1 MHSECGNKNPAF
13 HPCNMATLEKPNS
26 TVNPFTRFLWWCA
39 GADQRFLLLSPYQD
53 RVKYAGIG
61 GIVFSTGLL
70 AAFAGG
76 FAFNTAFGPKAFAGE
91 ATNSAGHAVESL
103 PWTIGTIAFG
113 ICWGLLI
120 FNLDRFIVSST
131 GKGDGT
137 DNITLKEFGQSIPRL
152 LIALILGLTISKPLE
167 LKIIETE
174 INVELRKKQQEKLDL
189 FNKNTYNKFK
199 EQITLIDNDIKKLEG
214 DREKLV
220 AEVREAE
227 QAVRDQMEGRS
238 GSGAG
243 IGPLTRKLQEV
254 ADGKKANLAD
264 YDTRHSTEL
273 TNLKT
278 AREKKLAEQEE
289 ELNVKNKK
297 SAENLDGLLER
308 ISIAHDIG
316 FWLGIALTLIF
327 LSIEMGPIFFKM
339 MMNKGPYDYMV
350 ENYNYRMYV
359 QNGVVRE
366 EYVFEGRDGMKLME
380 KVNFLEVENDRKE
393 KIEQL
398 KAQETLSKQ
407 IIGSWSGIK
416 QKEIEADPGK
426 FFDEGSHTKV

>member
-1 MHSECGNKNPAF
+1 MTTLQKPAASVHF
-13 HPCNMATLEKPNS
+13 
-26 TVNPFTRFLWWCA
+26 FTRFLWWCA
-39 GADQRFLLLSPYQD
+39 GADQRFLLLSPHQD

-76 FAFNTAFGPKAFAGE
+76 FAFNTAFGPKAMAGDDVHTT
-91 ATNSAGHAVESL
+91 AWQLVS
-103 PWTIGTIAFG
+103 IAFG

-189 FNKNTYNKFK
+189 FNKNTYAKFK
-199 EQITLIDNDIKKLEG
+199 DQIALVDADIKKLET
-214 DREKLV
+214 DREKLN
-220 AEVREAE
+220 EELLNAE
-227 QAVRDQMEGRS
+227 QEFRNQMEGR
-238 GSGAG
+238 GGTGAG
-243 IGPLTRKLQEV
+243 YGPLAKKLESK
-254 ADGKKANLAD
+254 ALEKKKNLAD
-264 YDTRHSTEL
+264 FDVQHQTEL
-273 TNLKT
+273 TGLKSG
-278 AREKKLAEQEE
+278 REKKLKEQEI
-289 ELNVKNKK
+289 ELNVVNKQQ
-297 SAENLDGLLER
+297 AENLDGLLER
-308 ISIAHDIG
+308 INIAHDIG
-316 FWLGIALTLIF
+316 FWLGIALTFIF

-359 QNGVVRE
+359 QNGIVKE

-393 KIEQL
+393 KVEQL
-398 KAQETLSKQ
+398 KAQEALGKQ
-407 IIGSWSGIK
+407 IIGAWSGIK
-416 QKEIEADPGK
+416 QKEIDSNPQNYFE
-426 FFDEGSHTKV
+426 EGGSAKS

>member
-1 MHSECGNKNPAF
+1 
-13 HPCNMATLEKPNS
+13 MANS
-26 TVNPFTRFLWWCA
+26 SASNENVHGFTRFLWWCA
-39 GADQRFLLLSPYQD
+39 GADQRFLLLSPHQD

-61 GIVFSTGLL
+61 GIVFSTGIL

-76 FAFNTAFGPKAFAGE
+76 FAFNTAFGPKSMAGE
-91 ATNSAGHAVESL
+91 DAHPIA
-103 PWTIGTIAFG
+103 WQIGSIIFG

-137 DNITLKEFGQSIPRL
+137 DNITLKEFGQAIPRL

-189 FNKNTYNKFK
+189 FNKNTYAKFK
-199 EQITLIDNDIKKLEG
+199 DQIAQVDADIKKLEA
-214 DREKLV
+214 DREKLNE
-220 AEVREAE
+220 EVLNAE
-227 QAVRDQMEGRS
+227 QEFRNQMEGR
-238 GSGAG
+238 GGTGAG
-243 IGPLTRKLQEV
+243 YGPLAKKLE
-254 ADGKKANLAD
+254 AKSLEKKKNLSD
-264 YDTRHSTEL
+264 FDLQHKSEL
-273 TNLKT
+273 AGLR
-278 AREKKLAEQEE
+278 ASREKKLAEQEN
-289 ELNVKNKK
+289 ELNVVNKK
-297 SAENLDGLLER
+297 QAENLDGLLER
-308 ISIAHDIG
+308 ISIAHEIG
-316 FWLGIALTLIF
+316 YWLGIALTFIF

-359 QNGVVRE
+359 QNGIVKE

-398 KAQETLSKQ
+398 RAQETLSKQ
-407 IIGSWSGIK
+407 IIGAWAGIK
-416 QKEIEADPGK
+416 QKEIDSAPENFFEEGGK
-426 FFDEGSHTKV
+426 KA

>member
-1 MHSECGNKNPAF
+1 MNSF
-13 HPCNMATLEKPNS
+13 EKPS
-26 TVNPFTRFLWWCA
+26 AKVQRFTRFLWWCA
-39 GADQRFLLLSPYQD
+39 GADQRFLLLSPHQD

-76 FAFNTAFGPKAFAGE
+76 FAFNTAFGPKGLAGDDVH
-91 ATNSAGHAVESL
+91 SIG
-103 PWTIGTIAFG
+103 WTIGSAIFG

-137 DNITLKEFGQSIPRL
+137 DNITLKEFGQAVPRL
-152 LIALILGLTISKPLE
+152 IIALILGLTISKPLE

-174 INVELRKKQQEKLDL
+174 INVELRKKQQMKLDE
-189 FNKNTYNKFK
+189 FNKNTYAKFK
-199 EQITLIDNDIKKLEG
+199 DQIAQIDTDIKKLET
-214 DREKLV
+214 DRSVVVQRLKD
-220 AEVREAE
+220 AE
-227 QAVRDQMEGRS
+227 QEYLDQMQGRA
-238 GSGAG
+238 GAAG
-243 IGPLTRKLQEV
+243 FGPRAKQLEIFKNEKQKEV
-254 ADGKKANLAD
+254 NDFDQRHASELATLKAN
-264 YDTRHSTEL
+264 
-273 TNLKT
+273 
-278 AREKKLAEQEE
+278 REKKLKEQEN
-289 ELNVKNKK
+289 ELNVVNKK
-297 SAENLDGLLER
+297 QAESLDGLLER

-316 FWLGIALTLIF
+316 FWLGIALTFIF

-359 QNGVVRE
+359 QNGVVKE

-398 KAQETLSKQ
+398 KAQEALSKQ
-407 IIGSWSGIK
+407 IIGAWSGIK
-416 QKEIEADPGK
+416 QKEIDANPQD
-426 FFDEGSHTKV
+426 FFDERSNKPA

>member
-1 MHSECGNKNPAF
+1 
-13 HPCNMATLEKPNS
+13 MATIQKPAAS
-26 TVNPFTRFLWWCA
+26 VHFFTRFLWWCA
-39 GADQRFLLLSPYQD
+39 GADQRFLLLSPHQD

-76 FAFNTAFGPKAFAGE
+76 FAFSTAFGPKTMAGDDVHTT
-91 ATNSAGHAVESL
+91 AWQLVS
-103 PWTIGTIAFG
+103 IAFG

-189 FNKNTYNKFK
+189 FNKNTYAKFK
-199 EQITLIDNDIKKLEG
+199 DQIALVDADIKKLET
-214 DREKLV
+214 DREKLN
-220 AEVREAE
+220 EELINSE
-227 QAVRDQMEGRS
+227 QEFRNQMEGR
-238 GSGAG
+238 GGTGAG
-243 IGPLTRKLQEV
+243 YGPLAKKLESK
-254 ADGKKANLAD
+254 ALEKKKNLAD
-264 YDTRHSTEL
+264 FDAQHQTEL
-273 TNLKT
+273 TGLKSS
-278 AREKKLAEQEE
+278 REKKLKEQEN
-289 ELNVKNKK
+289 ELNVVNKRQ
-297 SAENLDGLLER
+297 AENLDGLLER

-316 FWLGIALTLIF
+316 FWLGIALTFIF

-359 QNGVVRE
+359 QNGIVKE
-366 EYVFEGRDGMKLME
+366 EYIFEGRDGMKLME

-398 KAQETLSKQ
+398 KAQEVLSKQ
-407 IIGSWSGIK
+407 IIGAWSGIK
-416 QKEIEADPGK
+416 QKEIDSNPENY
-426 FFDEGSHTKV
+426 FEEGSSGKS